1 MVIPRAWPLA
11 LATVALAAAPCAAFA
26 QDAFAFDRPGIGF
39 GTTVL
44 RPGEIAF
51 EQGLPDVER
60 DAGDGTRTTTLEAG
74 SLLRVGLGAN
84 LELQLGGAPWT
95 RVTARDAASGARS
108 RTTGAGEGSA
118 GVKWQVPAAGNLE
131 WALLATYGLANGS
144 AELRPR
150 THARGLGATVA
161 GALPGGRGYALFAGY
176 GEDDDGGGWQVSPSL
191 SLFEGEAVAAY
202 VEAGFGEGAQSG
214 TVAGAGLTWQP
225 RDDFQLDL
233 SFLRGLDDDAPDWQG
248 GFGISIGFR

>member
-1 MVIPRAWPLA
+1 MSLRTLA
-11 LATVALAAAPCAAFA
+11 FVSATASLAVPAGAAFA
-26 QDAFAFDRPGIGF
+26 QEAFAFDRPGIGF

-44 RPGEIAF
+44 RPGEVAF

-60 DAGDGTRTTTLEAG
+60 DEGDGTRTTTLEAG

-84 LELQLGGAPWT
+84 LELQVGGVPWT
-95 RVTARDAASGARS
+95 RVTERDAASGTRS
-108 RTTGAGEGSA
+108 RTSGAGDSSV
-118 GVKWQVPAAGNLE
+118 GVKWQLPAAGELE
-131 WALLATYGLANGS
+131 WALLATYGLATGS

-150 THARGLGATVA
+150 THARNLGATVA

-176 GEDDDGGGWQVSPSL
+176 GEDDGGGGWQVSPSL
-191 SLFEGEAVAAY
+191 SLFEGEAVAVY

-248 GFGISIGFR
+248 GFGISVGFR

>member
-1 MVIPRAWPLA
+1 MVNRRALA
-11 LATVALAAAPCAAFA
+11 LALAMLAVPTGEAFA
-26 QDAFAFDRPGIGF
+26 QEAFAFDRPGIGF

-44 RPGEIAF
+44 RPGEVAF

-60 DAGDGTRTTTLEAG
+60 DDGEGTRTTTLEAG

-84 LELQLGGAPWT
+84 LELQVGGAPWT
-95 RVTARDAASGARS
+95 RVTERDAASGERV
-108 RTTGAGEGSA
+108 RTRGAGDSSVGL
-118 GVKWQVPAAGNLE
+118 KWQLPAGGGLE
-131 WALLATYGLANGS
+131 WALLANYGLATGS
-144 AELRPR
+144 AGLRPR
-150 THARGLGATVA
+150 THAYALGATVA
-161 GALPGGRGYALFAGY
+161 GTLSGGRGYALFAGY

-191 SLFEGEAVAAY
+191 SLFEGETVAGY

-248 GFGISIGFR
+248 GFGVSIGFR